1 MRFAVLNRDY
11 NHVDCL
17 QETALEEIEDE
28 VLRELVAEGVQKMID
43 LKSASTPV
51 DAASDTSVDAG
62 EDAAEAMTPNLQAG
76 GGFISFLLTKAAG
89 GLAADA

>member
-51 DAASDTSVDAG
+51 DAASDNSVDADV
-62 EDAAEAMTPNLQAG
+62 DAAEAMTSNLG
-76 GGFISFLLTKAAG
+76 GCISFLLTKAAG